1 MPKSG
6 LVLIVFLLSALC
18 LAQGVGAERPV
29 LPAQAHDSVQ
39 TYGYTEYVDYLSP
52 PVDQPRMLVAMPTGT
67 GVPFDNV
74 GAYPI
79 PPTAAPTRWTV
90 SRLPLILKLWCWP
103 EQPTPTPTMTPTSTA
118 TPTPTATSVS
128 VCSPTPDAYP

>member
-6 LVLIVFLLSALC
+6 LVLIVFLLSALW

-29 LPAQAHDSVQ
+29 QAHDSVQ
-39 TYGYTEYVDYLSP
+39 ICGYTEYADCPMALD
-52 PVDQPRMLVAMPTGT
+52 DQPPMLVAMPTGT

-74 GAYPI
+74 GAYPG
-79 PPTAAPTRWTV
+79 PPTATPTRWNV
-90 SRLPLILKLWCWP
+90 SRLPLILRLWCSP

-118 TPTPTATSVS
+118 TATPTATSVP
-128 VCSPTPDAYP
+128 VCSPTPDPYP